1 MFSNPKIGD
10 SLADDSIMFD
20 ELSMD
25 AQERLLSFAG
35 VSHPSDKFW
44 DVLPVAY
51 IYQNKAQMNQT
62 ELDDEALLQVGVI

>member
-10 SLADDSIMFD
+10 SVTDDSIMFC
-20 ELSMD
+20 ELSD
-25 AQERLLSFAG
+25 NIQQRLLSFAG

-51 IYQNKAQMNQT
+51 IYQNKTHMTQDEIN
-62 ELDDEALLQVGVI
+62 DEALLQLGVI

>member
-10 SLADDSIMFD
+10 SVSDDSIMFD
-20 ELSMD
+20 ELSD
-25 AQERLLSFAG
+25 ETQERLLSFAG

-51 IYQNKAQMNQT
+51 IYQNKAHMSQGEM
-62 ELDDEALLQVGVI
+62 DDEALMQVGVF

>member
-1 MFSNPKIGD
+1 MFSNPKIGE
-10 SLADDSIMFD
+10 SLTDDSIMFD
-20 ELSMD
+20 ELSQEI
-25 AQERLLSFAG
+25 QERLLAFAC

-62 ELDDEALLQVGVI
+62 EIDDEALLQLGVI